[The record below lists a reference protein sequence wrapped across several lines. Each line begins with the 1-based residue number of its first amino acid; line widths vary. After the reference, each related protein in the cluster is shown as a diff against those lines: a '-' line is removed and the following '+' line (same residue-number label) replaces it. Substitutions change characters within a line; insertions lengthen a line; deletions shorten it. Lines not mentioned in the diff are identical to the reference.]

1 MLKKADLH
9 CHSIHSEHP
18 SEWFLQKL
26 GARESYTD
34 PLFIYK
40 EAKRMGMD
48 YVTITDHNCIDGAM
62 LLHEKHPTDT
72 IVGLE
77 ATAYFPED
85 RCKIHIL
92 TYGIKHIQFEIINHL
107 RTDIYELREYLKEQN
122 IVHSVA
128 HASYSVNGK
137 LSTSHLEKLILL
149 FDYFEAVNG
158 GRNKNSNLA
167 WQQICENLTPD
178 RIGDLYSRYRI
189 EPYSETA
196 WQKGF
201 TGGSDDHGGIFL
213 AKTYTE
219 VKANSVTEFLKG
231 IQTKQSVASGRH
243 NDYHSLAFTIYKIA
257 YDFSR
262 QSYPKNGNRSMLENV
277 SGMLFENRK
286 LDLRQR
292 LRLNTMKGFSERQGD
307 EIRLHFSQMVQLLQH
322 NKKHDIEDKLDLVY
336 EQISEI
342 SDAFFRLLLNSLEYD
357 LKHLNIV
364 KLLHNVSSSLPGIF
378 LLLPFF
384 SSLKHMHSN
393 SDLLREM
400 KARHHVKDQPR
411 KRRSLWLTDTITDL
425 NGVSATLKQMGTV
438 AAANE
443 WEMRLV
449 CSLKDSEITSELPA
463 KIINL
468 PFMYIF
474 SLPYYDTY
482 NLKIPSV
489 LASLKQ
495 ISDFDPDQIII
506 STPGPI
512 GLLGILAAKLM
523 GIKCIGIYHT
533 DFYGETQHIVPDE
546 SASGL
551 VLAYEKWFY
560 QQMHE
565 IRTPTIEYQR
575 ILEERGIS
583 VEKMGL
589 LQRGIEL
596 DVFYPRKDPKAWL
609 SAKSKVKGG
618 VTLLYAGRVSQDKSL
633 DILCKVYP
641 ELIKKFPALNLI
653 IAGSGP
659 YLSEMKENM
668 KAYPRVIFT
677 GAMPRYELAE
687 LYNAADY
694 FVFPSVTDTFGMVI
708 LEALACG
715 LPVIVSAQGGPQ
727 EIIAKDKL
735 GFICAD
741 QRPQTWIS
749 TIWDALKYM
758 AEDTQG
764 YQELRSKCHESV
776 LQSGDWNSVLED
788 ILGTKYI
795 GG

>member
-1 MLKKADLH
+1 
-9 CHSIHSEHP
+9 
-18 SEWFLQKL
+18 
-26 GARESYTD
+26 
-34 PLFIYK
+34 
-40 EAKRMGMD
+40 
-48 YVTITDHNCIDGAM
+48 
-62 LLHEKHPTDT
+62 
-72 IVGLE
+72 
-77 ATAYFPED
+77 
-85 RCKIHIL
+85 
-92 TYGIKHIQFEIINHL
+92 
-107 RTDIYELREYLKEQN
+107 
-122 IVHSVA
+122 
-128 HASYSVNGK
+128 
-137 LSTSHLEKLILL
+137 
-149 FDYFEAVNG
+149 
-158 GRNKNSNLA
+158 
-167 WQQICENLTPD
+167 
-178 RIGDLYSRYRI
+178 
-189 EPYSETA
+189 
-196 WQKGF
+196 
-201 TGGSDDHGGIFL
+201 
-213 AKTYTE
+213 
-219 VKANSVTEFLKG
+219 
-231 IQTKQSVASGRH
+231 
-243 NDYHSLAFTIYKIA
+243 
-257 YDFSR
+257 
-262 QSYPKNGNRSMLENV
+262 
-277 SGMLFENRK
+277 
-286 LDLRQR
+286 
-292 LRLNTMKGFSERQGD
+292 
-307 EIRLHFSQMVQLLQH
+307 
-322 NKKHDIEDKLDLVY
+322 
-336 EQISEI
+336 
-342 SDAFFRLLLNSLEYD
+342 
-357 LKHLNIV
+357 
-364 KLLHNVSSSLPGIF
+364 
-378 LLLPFF
+378 
-384 SSLKHMHSN
+384 MHSN

-668 KAYPRVIFT
+668 KAFI
-677 GAMPRYELAE
+677 LS
-687 LYNAADY
+687 
-694 FVFPSVTDTFGMVI
+694 FP
-708 LEALACG
+708 ALQT
-715 LPVIVSAQGGPQ
+715 L
-727 EIIAKDKL
+727 L
-735 GFICAD
+735 G
-741 QRPQTWIS
+741 W
-749 TIWDALKYM
+749 
-758 AEDTQG
+758 
-764 YQELRSKCHESV
+764 
-776 LQSGDWNSVLED
+776 
-788 ILGTKYI
+788 
-795 GG
+795 